1 MSQVIR
7 LQFYDINGDSVHD
20 QVLNLYDYLNKL
32 KSVENDKGDD
42 VINNNN
48 NNNNNN
54 NDNDN
59 NNNIK
64 LFVATQLSKETE
76 EQLTYNRPTDFNVD
90 QLFPLSV
97 GSFLLVNDKELPN
110 IQTIHIIAYENKYL
124 RYYSTSYLGYILNII
139 LDLFHSLDD
148 INIHMI
154 GEYIST
160 LEIYL
165 KNKYRAID
173 AYLPVSMR
181 LIETSN
187 LIKCF
192 DKDKYSVRLV

>member
-20 QVLNLYDYLNKL
+20 QVLNLLDYLNEL
-32 KSVENDKGDD
+32 KSVENNDNRDD
-42 VINNNN
+42 VV
-48 NNNNNN
+48 NNNNN
-54 NDNDN
+54 NDN
-59 NNNIK
+59 NNIQ

-76 EQLTYNRPTDFNVD
+76 EQLTYNRLTDFNVD

-97 GSFLLVNDKELPN
+97 GSFLLVNDKELLN
-110 IQTIHIIAYENKYL
+110 IQTLHIIAYENKYL
-124 RYYSTSYLGYILNII
+124 RYYSTTYLGYILNIV
-139 LDLFHSLDD
+139 LDLFHSLED
-148 INIHMI
+148 ISTHMI

-192 DKDKYSVRLV
+192 DKDKYFVRLV